1 MTRTAAAPDSA
12 RSWLAK
18 VAADVERAESVVG
31 GSPRIASSS
40 PAYCA
45 ALVVK
50 GRLSRE
56 DEAAGRAFAGPD
68 GEAVRKALAALGV
81 PGEPFLAVTRP
92 TAKANEDLEAAARRI
107 CELAHAV
114 EAEIVLALDPVAADD
129 VARAFGLQELKPG
142 EPVDV
147 PGFRLL
153 ATNDFAAALA
163 DERAKRAVWRQ
174 LKALAKGR

>member
-1 MTRTAAAPDSA
+1 VTADTTGGSELWRAKLAAE
-12 RSWLAK
+12 
-18 VAADVERAESVVG
+18 VERAESLVR
-31 GSPRIASSS
+31 GSQRVASSP
-40 PAYCA
+40 PAYSA

-50 GRLSRE
+50 GRPSSE

-68 GEAVRKALAALGV
+68 GEAIRKALAALGI

-92 TAKANEDLEAAARRI
+92 TAEASRDLDAVARRI
-107 CELAHAV
+107 RELAHAV
-114 EAEIVLALDPVAADD
+114 EAELVLALDPVAADD
-129 VARAFGLQELKPG
+129 VARAFGSEGLKPG
-142 EPVDV
+142 ETVDV

-174 LKALAKGR
+174 LKALTKGR